1 VLSDR
6 PTQQQLALQF
16 DFGDVVDELSI
27 VAELQS
33 QQSDSA
39 NTKQP
44 SLGSFQNDLM
54 EKIVDTDNMMKARTN
69 VRRNAGAPGADGITV
84 DKFPEW
90 LALRW
95 PEIRQ

>member
-1 VLSDR
+1 VLSGR
-6 PTQQQLALQF
+6 PTQQELALQF
-16 DFGDVVDELSI
+16 DIGDDVDELSI
-27 VAELQS
+27 VEEPQS
-33 QQSDSA
+33 RQSDSA
-39 NTKQP
+39 DTKQP
-44 SLGSFQNDLM
+44 SLDQSQNDLM